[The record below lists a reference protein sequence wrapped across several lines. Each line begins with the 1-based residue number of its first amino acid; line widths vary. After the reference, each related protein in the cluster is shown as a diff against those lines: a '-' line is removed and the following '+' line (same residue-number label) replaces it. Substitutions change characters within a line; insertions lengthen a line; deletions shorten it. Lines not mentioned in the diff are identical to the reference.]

1 MNTKMA
7 ALANLDH
14 RRHDIWRD
22 AGSSKLVNL

>member
-14 RRHDIWRD
+14 RRYDIWRD
-22 AGSSKLVNL
+22 ARSSKLVNL